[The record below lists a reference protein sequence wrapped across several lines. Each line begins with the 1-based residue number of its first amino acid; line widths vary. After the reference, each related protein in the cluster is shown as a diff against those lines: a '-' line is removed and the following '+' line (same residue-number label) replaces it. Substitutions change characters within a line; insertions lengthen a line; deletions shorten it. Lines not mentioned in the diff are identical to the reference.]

1 MALRGWLFSFSTV
14 LASASLVL
22 QPASVSDPEV
32 NTYLL
37 PVCFVVCLLGVYP
50 TSFFLKI
57 YELCCQDSF
66 WWYSEGGSF
75 SLMLI

>member
-1 MALRGWLFSFSTV
+1 MLSGVVV
-14 LASASLVL
+14 LIQYGVGLGITGIA
-22 QPASVSDPEV
+22 PASVSGPGV
-32 NTYLL
+32 NNYLL

-50 TSFFLKI
+50 TYCSLTI

-75 SLMLI
+75 SLKLI